1 MEKIRRD
8 DLRHALKALM
18 RPPAEYAARELRKA
32 MRGPGTDEEVLIEII
47 CTRTN
52 DQLNEIKESYSEVL
66 YYIVRYRYVIN
77 KLNRFMDVILKVI
90 SNRKLEVISS
100 VS

>member
-8 DLRHALKALM
+8 DLRHGLKALM

-52 DQLNEIKESYSEVL
+52 EEIEAIKEAYSEVRFPL
-66 YYIVRYRYVIN
+66 KFLFPTN
-77 KLNRFMDVILKVI
+77 KSIPLFLDISFQILTFF
-90 SNRKLEVISS
+90 
-100 VS
+100 